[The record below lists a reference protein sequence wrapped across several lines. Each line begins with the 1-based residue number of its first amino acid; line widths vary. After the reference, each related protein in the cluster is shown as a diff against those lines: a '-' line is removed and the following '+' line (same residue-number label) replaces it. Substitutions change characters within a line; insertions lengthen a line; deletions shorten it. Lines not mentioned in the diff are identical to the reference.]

1 MSMGIDLARH
11 PRSGGAGP
19 DGIPVPPEVLQARLA
34 TLRAS
39 AEAVGLA
46 ALVIFSHASRVM
58 SGTATHGNLRFLLDW
73 TAGTSPATLIVPVD
87 GAPVIV
93 VPGPSDVGDMRERC
107 PWIADLRCEPSRNHG
122 RLARLALE
130 QRGIRGR
137 IGLLGA
143 GELTHVVYS
152 ELTAPS
158 PPTSKNAWTFE
169 AADVLLDEQR
179 MVKDEIG

>member
-39 AEAVGLA
+39 AEAASLA

-73 TAGTSPATLIVPVD
+73 TAGTSPAMLIVPTD
-87 GAPVIV
+87 AANGAPVIV
-93 VPGPSDVGDMRERC
+93 VPGPSDVGDMRECC

-130 QRGIRGR
+130 QRGIMGR

-143 GELTHVVYS
+143 NELTHAVYS
-152 ELTAPS
+152 ELTAPT
-158 PPTSKNAWTFE
+158 PRPKTSGPSRRPMSCWTSSAWS
-169 AADVLLDEQR
+169 
-179 MVKDEIG
+179 